1 VVPRWR
7 GQGRGCGLGVR
18 IGVTMG
24 VFSGELSALHHGEVF
39 SSEVLFA
46 AC

>member
-1 VVPRWR
+1 MAPRWR
-7 GQGRGCGLGVR
+7 GRGRGRGLGVR

-24 VFSGELSALHHGEVF
+24 VFSGELSALRRGEVF
-39 SSEVLFA
+39 SSEVSFA